1 VAIEGSQSLIDAQ
14 SCRGGLLDGGLFAV
28 SGFRRLPLGVGLDQG
43 DGLRLHTFVP
53 RGKSIATVK
62 QLRAGT
68 TLRARVSGLGARF
81 EVCYGLIRLVL
92 AQTRKC

>member
-1 VAIEGSQSLIDAQ
+1 MAIEGSQSPIDAQ
-14 SCRGGLLDGGLFAV
+14 SCRGSLLDGGLFAV

-68 TLRARVSGLGARF
+68 TLRARVSGLGVRF
-81 EVCYGLIRLVL
+81 EICYGLIRLVL